1 MRIVILGAGI
11 IGLAAAHALLD
22 EGHEVEI
29 VDGEGPAAGTSQG
42 NAGWIE
48 HLDVMPLASPKV
60 WRHLPRWLADPEGP
74 LAISPGYLPQ
84 LAPWLWRF
92 VLASRPG
99 RLDASTRAI
108 RAINAQSL
116 PAWERRLKA
125 LGLEGLLRRRGFLS
139 VWLKEGDWK
148 ASQKMLELQ
157 RGFGI
162 EVETL
167 GGDEARKLEPAL
179 GPAIMA
185 GAFYPTGA
193 NVNDPKL
200 FTLALAEK
208 ALERGAKLTLGHVA
222 RIEPQE
228 AGVILRGFEGQVV
241 AQGER
246 VVLSAGIW
254 SKPLAASLG
263 DRVQLDTERGYNLTL
278 EPGRLGL
285 TRPVYYEGLAFV
297 TTPLDTGDRIGG
309 SVEFAGLKAPPN
321 WKRVD
326 AIIGRVKRALPHFD
340 PRPGEGR
347 RWMGFRPST
356 PDSLP
361 IIGASPQDPRV
372 VHAYGH
378 GHYGLTQAA
387 ATAEAVA
394 ALIAGRKP
402 AFDLKPYD
410 PGRF

>member
-1 MRIVILGAGI
+1 MRIVVLGAGI
-11 IGLAAAHALLD
+11 VGAAAAHTLLD

-60 WRHLPRWLADPEGP
+60 WRYMPRWLADPEGP
-74 LAISPGYLPQ
+74 LAISPGYMPQ
-84 LAPWLWRF
+84 MAPWLWRF
-92 VLASRPG
+92 MLASRPG
-99 RLDASTRAI
+99 QLAASTQAI
-108 RAINAQSL
+108 RAINAEAL
-116 PAWERRLKA
+116 PAWERMLA
-125 LGLEGLLRRRGFLS
+125 AAGLDHMLRRKGILS
-139 VWLKEGDWK
+139 VWLRESDWK

-162 EVETL
+162 PLEIKT
-167 GGDEARKLEPAL
+167 GDEVRKMEPAF

-185 GAFYPTGA
+185 GVWYPTGA
-193 NVNDPKL
+193 NVNDPRI
-200 FTLALAEK
+200 FTKALAQK
-208 ALERGAKLTLGHVA
+208 ALDRGAKLTIAQIA
-222 RIEPQE
+222 RIEPRDSSVVLHAFDGRE
-228 AGVILRGFEGQVV
+228 IAAERVILC
-241 AQGER
+241 
-246 VVLSAGIW
+246 AGIW

-263 DRVQLDTERGYNLTL
+263 DRVYLDTERGYNLTL
-278 EPGRLGL
+278 APGRLGL
-285 TRPVYYEGLAFV
+285 SRPIFYEGLAFV

-309 SVEFAGLKAPPN
+309 SVEFAGLKTPPN

-361 IIGASPQDPRV
+361 VIGLSPTDPRV
-372 VHAYGH
+372 IHAYGH

-387 ATAEAVA
+387 TTAESVA
-394 ALIAGRKP
+394 ALIAGRK
-402 AFDLKPYD
+402 AAYDLKPYD
-410 PGRF
+410 PARF

>member
-1 MRIVILGAGI
+1 MRIVVLGAGI
-11 IGLAAAHALLD
+11 IGAATAHALLD

-60 WRHLPRWLADPEGP
+60 WRYLPRWLSDPEGP
-74 LAISPGYLPQ
+74 LAIAPAHMPNM
-84 LAPWLWRF
+84 APWLWRF
-92 VLASRPG
+92 LLASRPS
-99 RLDASTRAI
+99 RLDASTQAI
-108 RAINAQSL
+108 RAINAEAL
-116 PAWERRLKA
+116 PAWERRLA
-125 LGLEGLLRRRGFLS
+125 AIGLEGMLRRKGFLS
-139 VWLKEGDWK
+139 VWLDERDWK

-162 EVETL
+162 EFETMD
-167 GGDEARKLEPAL
+167 GDAARKLEPAF

-185 GAFYPTGA
+185 AALYPTGA
-193 NVNDPKL
+193 NVNDPRI
-200 FTLALAEK
+200 FTKAVAQK
-208 ALERGAKLTLGHVA
+208 ALDRGAKLTIA
-222 RIEPQE
+222 TIERLEPRE
-228 AGVILRGFEGQVV
+228 AGIALRAYDGREILADRV
-241 AQGER
+241 AICG
-246 VVLSAGIW
+246 GIW
-254 SKPLAASLG
+254 SKPLAASIG

-285 TRPVYYEGLAFV
+285 SRPIYYEGLAFV

-326 AIIGRVKRALPHFD
+326 AIIGRVKRALPDFD
-340 PRPGEGR
+340 PKPGEGR

-361 IIGASPQDPRV
+361 IIGASPKEPRV
-372 VHAYGH
+372 IHAYGH

-387 ATAEAVA
+387 TTAETVA
-394 ALIAGRKP
+394 AILAGRK
-402 AFDLKPYD
+402 AAYDLTPYD